1 MSARFPRVASL
12 RGAAGLRARLEELG
26 CPLPCDD
33 EILSAP
39 DSPLA
44 DALPL
49 PPSVPGGP
57 REAGGPRV
65 GNRWVIQP
73 MEGWDGTHQGLP
85 TELTRRRWRRFGR
98 SGAGWI
104 WGGEAVAVR
113 ADGRANPHQ
122 LLISEDTAAALGALR
137 RELLEAARVAAESGD
152 APALERPPLVGL
164 QLTHSGR
171 WSRPTEAG
179 PAPRIA
185 FRHPLLDPRVG
196 VADDTTLWRDREL
209 EELVRDY
216 ARAAALAQ
224 AEGFDFVDLK
234 HCHGY
239 LLHEFLAA
247 RHRPGRFGGPR
258 LEDRTR
264 FCFEILDAVR
274 DAAPGLAVGVR
285 LSAFD
290 RVPHRPAT
298 AGDAEPKSGRRPGR
312 GVPESH
318 PRPYELGFGVD
329 QEAPERSDLR
339 EAIALVRALVE
350 AGVRWFNVSAGS
362 PYYVPHIQRPAAFPP
377 SDGYEP
383 PEDPLVGVTRLLQAA
398 RTLKREVPEATIV
411 STGWSYLQEYL
422 PHTAQACV
430 REGWFDAVG
439 LGRMALSYPH
449 LPADVMAGRPLERRL
464 LCRTFSD
471 CTTAPRNGMVSG
483 CYPLDDFYKRRPEHE
498 TLERLKRSAAEGET
512 R

>member
-12 RGAAGLRARLEELG
+12 ESSADLRARLAELG

-44 DALPL
+44 AALVL
-49 PPSVPGGP
+49 PSSVPGDPGEAQGP
-57 REAGGPRV
+57 RIE
-65 GNRWVIQP
+65 NRWVVQP
-73 MEGWDGTHQGLP
+73 MEGWDGTSDGMP
-85 TELTRRRWRRFGR
+85 TELTRRRWQRFGQ

-122 LLISEDTAAALGALR
+122 LWIRDETATAIGALR
-137 RELLEAARVAAESGD
+137 RELLEAARGASESGE
-152 APALERPPLVGL
+152 AAALQRPPLVGL

-185 FRHPLLDPRVG
+185 FRHPVLDPRVG
-196 VADDTTLWRDREL
+196 VDDDTALWRDEEL
-209 EELVRDY
+209 EGLARDY

-247 RHRPGRFGGPR
+247 RGRPGRFGGPR

-264 FCFEILDAVR
+264 LCFEILDAVH

-290 RVPHRPAT
+290 RVPHRPA
-298 AGDAEPKSGRRPGR
+298 DAEEPEKKRTQRLGP
-312 GVPESH
+312 GVPEPH
-318 PRPYELGFGVD
+318 PRPYDLGFGID
-329 QEAPERSDLR
+329 REAPDRSDLR
-339 EAIALVRALVE
+339 ETVALVRALVQ

-377 SDGYEP
+377 SDGYAP
-383 PEDPLVGVTRLLQAA
+383 PEDPLAGVARLLGAA
-398 RTLKREVPEATIV
+398 RTVKEEVPEAIVV
-411 STGWSYLQEYL
+411 STGWTYLQDYL
-422 PHTAQACV
+422 PHVAQACL
-430 REGWFDAVG
+430 RQGWFDAVG
-439 LGRMALSYPH
+439 LGRMMLSYPD
-449 LPADVMAGRPLERRL
+449 LPADVMAGRSLQRRL

-471 CTTAPRNGMVSG
+471 CTTAPRHGMVSG
-483 CYPLDDFYKRRPEHE
+483 CYPLDDFYKRRPERE
-498 TLERLKRSAAEGET
+498 SLEKLKRGAAESDGP
-512 R
+512 

>member
-1 MSARFPRVASL
+1 MAKAIV
-12 RGAAGLRARLEELG
+12 
-26 CPLPCDD
+26 
-33 EILSAP
+33 
-39 DSPLA
+39 
-44 DALPL
+44 L
-49 PPSVPGGP
+49 PPSVPGASG
-57 REAGGPRV
+57 EAEGRRV

-73 MEGWDGTHQGLP
+73 MEGWDGTPDGRP
-85 TELTRRRWRRFGR
+85 TELTRRRWQRFGQ

-122 LLISEDTAAALGALR
+122 LLINEDTVTAIGALR
-137 RELLEAARVAAESGD
+137 RELLEAARTAAESDEARVSGC
-152 APALERPPLVGL
+152 PPMVGL

-179 PAPRIA
+179 PSPRIA
-185 FRHPLLDPRVG
+185 FRHPILDARVG
-196 VADDTTLWRDREL
+196 VTDDAALWSDREL
-209 EELVRDY
+209 EDLIGDY

-264 FCFEILDAVR
+264 LCFEILDAVR
-274 DAAPGLAVGVR
+274 NAAPGLAVGVR
-285 LSAFD
+285 ISAFD
-290 RVPHRPAT
+290 RVPHRPMKT
-298 AGDAEPKSGRRPGR
+298 GDADPKRGLGPGTPEPHS
-312 GVPESH
+312 VP
-318 PRPYELGFGVD
+318 YDLGFGID
-329 QEAPERSDLR
+329 PQAPEHSDLR
-339 EAIALVRALVE
+339 ETIALMRSLVK

-377 SDGYEP
+377 SDGYAP
-383 PEDPLVGVTRLLQAA
+383 PEDPLMGVARLLHAA
-398 RTLKREVPEATIV
+398 RTLKQQVPEAIV
-411 STGWSYLQEYL
+411 VSSGWTYLQDYL

-439 LGRMALSYPH
+439 LGRMVLSYPE
-449 LPADVMAGRPLERRL
+449 LPADVMAGRPLRRRL

-483 CYPLDDFYKRRPEHE
+483 CYPLDAFYKERPEHE
-498 TLERLKRSAAEGET
+498 NLERFKRGT
-512 R
+512 